1 LAEKAILQYCHI
13 SRHHWKKKY
22 IVVLFRS
29 LTVSS
34 GRLLWADGDTDLF
47 VGSRHGDTDLFVGSR
62 HGNTYYFRQ
71 NEMTSSWPMFMP
83 AAGTLLGFAPIN
95 QRSISF
101 ASGDTV
107 VRHSLR
113 KNEKSG
119 P

>member
-34 GRLLWADGDTDLF
+34 GRLLWAD
-47 VGSRHGDTDLFVGSR
+47 GDTDLFVGSR